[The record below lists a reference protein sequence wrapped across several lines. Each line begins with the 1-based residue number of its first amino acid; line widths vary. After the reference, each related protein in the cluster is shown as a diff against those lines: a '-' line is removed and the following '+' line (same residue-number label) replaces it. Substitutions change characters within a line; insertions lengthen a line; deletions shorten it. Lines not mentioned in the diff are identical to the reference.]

1 MKKTLKSL
9 VIVGM
14 IGLSL
19 LGSTQAQAK
28 VKHSHKQYEAM
39 SYVTKVE
46 KTKGKNCIVSV
57 QVESGDIYQFIGYA
71 KKGEWLILTMD
82 NNGTK
87 SILDDTILDVRED
100 EE

>member
-19 LGSTQAQAK
+19 VGGTQAQAK
-28 VKHSHKQYEAM
+28 TKIHKQYEAM

-46 KTKGKNCIVSV
+46 KTKGKNCIVSI
-57 QVESGDIYQFIGYA
+57 QVESGDIYKFIGYA